1 MFLEKFPYRVK
12 FYTKHVTQAPF
23 LERSLRSGEN
33 SFYKNCGEAATAA
46 LGPAGPVK
54 PKDPW
59 TLGPFILRIFFHNP
73 FPQPFSTTR
82 GAGSAPLRP
91 KGAEPF

>member
-1 MFLEKFPYRVK
+1 MELGEALRNTENLSKELTLLSSGAFSATSFLWTE
-12 FYTKHVTQAPF
+12 AI
-23 LERSLRSGEN
+23 
-33 SFYKNCGEAATAA
+33 NCGKAATAA

-54 PKDPW
+54 PKNPW
-59 TLGPFILRIFFHNP
+59 ALGPFILRIFFHNP

-82 GAGSAPLRP
+82 GAGRAPSRP

>member
-1 MFLEKFPYRVK
+1 MKK
-12 FYTKHVTQAPF
+12 WGKHVTQAPF

-33 SFYKNCGEAATAA
+33 SLYKNCGEAATAA

-54 PKDPW
+54 PKNPW
-59 TLGPFILRIFFHNP
+59 ALGTFILRIFFHNP
-73 FPQPFSTTR
+73 FPQPFYTTR
-82 GAGSAPLRP
+82 GAGRAPSRP